1 VGIDKI
7 VYVLSHV
14 FPASCF
20 GIVYLGF
27 WMYFIQTGKWTCLPW
42 MVAEESVIL
51 LLFLRESHLLNRRLS
66 RDLAHPQIPLAT
78 RAGIF
83 R

>member
-1 VGIDKI
+1 MDLI
-7 VYVLSHV
+7 YVLSLV

-20 GIVYLGF
+20 GIVCLGF
-27 WMYFIQTGKWTCLPW
+27 WIYSIQTGKWTCLPW
-42 MVAEESVIL
+42 MVPEESVIL
-51 LLFLRESHLLNRRLS
+51 PLLFLRVSHLLYRHSS